1 VPVLATMT
9 ILSLL
14 GGDQELDA
22 PFTNSTVLRSRL
34 RDALSG
40 DILEQSLA
48 IADKLEALLDNYQ
61 SYVDASVDTY
71 IAESAN
77 RYSTASQ
84 LIGQL
89 QPADEKRRS
98 AMKEVIAFR
107 QELFGLLNDSQWEL
121 VFQ

>member
-1 VPVLATMT
+1 VPVLATMAV
-9 ILSLL
+9 LSLL

-40 DILEQSLA
+40 NTLEQSLA
-48 IADKLEALLDNYQ
+48 IADKLEALLDNYR

-84 LIGQL
+84 LIGRL
-89 QPADEKRRS
+89 QPADEKRMS

-107 QELFGLLNDSQWEL
+107 QELFGLLNDRQWEL

>member
-9 ILSLL
+9 VLSLL

-22 PFTNSTVLRSRL
+22 PFTNPTVLRSRL
-34 RDALSG
+34 RDALS
-40 DILEQSLA
+40 DNTLEQSLA
-48 IADKLEALLDNYQ
+48 IADKLESLMDNYR

-77 RYSTASQ
+77 QYSTASQ
-84 LIGQL
+84 LIDRL
-89 QPADEKRRS
+89 KPADDKRRS

-107 QELFGLLNDSQWEL
+107 QELFGLLNDKQWEL

>member
-1 VPVLATMT
+1 MPVLATIT
-9 ILSLL
+9 VLSLL

-40 DILEQSLA
+40 NTLEQSLA
-48 IADKLEALLDNYQ
+48 IADKLEALLDNYR

-71 IAESAN
+71 IAASAN

-84 LIGQL
+84 LIGRL
-89 QPADEKRRS
+89 QPADEKRMS

>member
-1 VPVLATMT
+1 VPVLTTMT
-9 ILSLL
+9 VLALL
-14 GGDQELDA
+14 RGDQELDA

-40 DILEQSLA
+40 DTLEQSLA

-107 QELFGLLNDSQWEL
+107 EELFGLLNDSQWEL

>member
-1 VPVLATMT
+1 MPVLTTMT
-9 ILSLL
+9 VLRLL

-40 DILEQSLA
+40 NTLEQSLA
-48 IADKLEALLDNYQ
+48 VADKLEALLDNYR

-71 IAESAN
+71 IAESVS

-84 LIGQL
+84 LIGRFQR
-89 QPADEKRRS
+89 ADEKRS
-98 AMKEVIAFR
+98 YAMKEVIAFR
-107 QELFGLLNDSQWEL
+107 QELFGLLNESQWEL

>member
-1 VPVLATMT
+1 MPVLATIT
-9 ILSLL
+9 VLSLL
-14 GGDQELDA
+14 GGDQELEA

-40 DILEQSLA
+40 NTLEQSLA
-48 IADKLEALLDNYQ
+48 IADKLEALLDNYR

-71 IAESAN
+71 IADSAN
-77 RYSTASQ
+77 WYSTASQ
-84 LIGQL
+84 LIGRL

-107 QELFGLLNDSQWEL
+107 QELFGLLNDRQWEL
-121 VFQ
+121 VFR

>member
-1 VPVLATMT
+1 MPVLATMT
-9 ILSLL
+9 VLSLL

-40 DILEQSLA
+40 NTLEQSLA

>member
-1 VPVLATMT
+1 VPVLATIT
-9 ILSLL
+9 VLSLL

-40 DILEQSLA
+40 DTLERSLA
-48 IADKLEALLDNYQ
+48 IADKLEALLVNYR
-61 SYVDASVDTY
+61 SYVEASVDTY